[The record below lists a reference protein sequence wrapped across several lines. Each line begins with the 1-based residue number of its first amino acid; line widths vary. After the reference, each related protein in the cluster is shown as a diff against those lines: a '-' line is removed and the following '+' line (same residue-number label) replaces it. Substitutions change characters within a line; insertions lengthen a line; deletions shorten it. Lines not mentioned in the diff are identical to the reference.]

1 MPAEET
7 VNLIS
12 FKESAKK
19 ESNELKTL
27 SGCWVSSEQGAFLT
41 MDVYGYRID
50 FSNVAASR
58 PITGNYYIENNLIT
72 FVGDDDDC
80 GETEGTYRITFYKK
94 NISLNCKNDDCK
106 DRRNLLET
114 DWEWVEY

>member
-1 MPAEET
+1 
-7 VNLIS
+7 
-12 FKESAKK
+12 
-19 ESNELKTL
+19 
-27 SGCWVSSEQGAFLT
+27 
-41 MDVYGYRID
+41 MDVYGYRIV